1 MVRKIQEDNLSGDKL
16 EIVRHGYDPY
26 QVQRL
31 VSTLANE
38 LKALA
43 AENDALRGRLNDA
56 PVRSRDATGG
66 FVERRAQG
74 QAQDRSPAAI
84 LENAELRENLR
95 WARAALDG
103 LLGQLAGK
111 PDRVGTQH
119 EQGPR

>member
-1 MVRKIQEDNLSGDKL
+1 MVRKIEADNLSGDRL

-31 VSTLANE
+31 VSTLATE

-56 PVRSRDATGG
+56 PVRSRDANGG
-66 FVERRAQG
+66 FVERRAQ
-74 QAQDRSPAAI
+74 AQTPAGVI
-84 LENAELRENLR
+84 ENAELRENLR

-103 LLGQLAGK
+103 LLSQLAGK
-111 PDRVGTQH
+111 PDRPADQR
-119 EQGPR
+119 EQGAR

>member
-1 MVRKIQEDNLSGDKL
+1 MVRKIEADNLSGDRL
-16 EIVRHGYDPY
+16 EIVRRGYDPY

-31 VSTLANE
+31 VSTLATE

-56 PVRSRDATGG
+56 PVRSRDANGG

-74 QAQDRSPAAI
+74 QPPAAI
-84 LENAELRENLR
+84 MENAELRENLR

-111 PDRVGTQH
+111 PDPTGQPH
-119 EQGPR
+119 EQGAR

>member
-1 MVRKIQEDNLSGDKL
+1 MARKIEADNLSGDRL

-56 PVRSRDATGG
+56 PVRARDAAGG

-74 QAQDRSPAAI
+74 SAPAAV

-111 PDRVGTQH
+111 PDPAAHQR
-119 EQGPR
+119 EQGAR

>member
-1 MVRKIQEDNLSGDKL
+1 MVRKIPPDNLSGDKL

-38 LKALA
+38 LKALS
-43 AENDALRGRLNDA
+43 AENDALRARLNDA

-66 FVERRAQG
+66 FVERRAQP
-74 QAQDRSPAAI
+74 STPATV

-111 PDRVGTQH
+111 PDSATGTN
-119 EQGPR
+119 EPSAR

>member
-1 MVRKIQEDNLSGDKL
+1 MVRKIEADNLSGDRL

-31 VSTLANE
+31 VSTLATE

-56 PVRSRDATGG
+56 PVRSRDANGG

-74 QAQDRSPAAI
+74 HGPTALI
-84 LENAELRENLR
+84 ENAELRENLR

-111 PDRVGTQH
+111 P
-119 EQGPR
+119 EQGAR

>member
-1 MVRKIQEDNLSGDKL
+1 MARKTQQESLAGDKL
-16 EIVRHGYDPY
+16 EIVRQGYDPY

-56 PVRSRDATGG
+56 PVRARDAHGG
-66 FVERRAQG
+66 YIERRAQSS
-74 QAQDRSPAAI
+74 SPGAI

-103 LLGQLAGK
+103 LLGQLAGR
-111 PDRVGTQH
+111 PDAVSNQR
-119 EQGPR
+119 EQGAR

>member
-1 MVRKIQEDNLSGDKL
+1 MVRKIEADNVSGDRL
-16 EIVRHGYDPY
+16 EVVRRGYDPY

-31 VSTLANE
+31 VSTLATE

-56 PVRSRDATGG
+56 PVRSRDANGG
-66 FVERRAQG
+66 FVERRSQG
-74 QAQDRSPAAI
+74 QTHRAI
-84 LENAELRENLR
+84 IDNAELRENLR

-111 PDRVGTQH
+111 PDPGAR
-119 EQGPR
+119 

>member
-1 MVRKIQEDNLSGDKL
+1 MVRKIEADNLSGDRL
-16 EIVRHGYDPY
+16 EIVRQGYDPY

-38 LKALA
+38 LKALS
-43 AENDALRGRLNDA
+43 AENDALRGRLKDA
-56 PVRSRDATGG
+56 PVRARDATGG

-74 QAQDRSPAAI
+74 SSPAAI

-111 PDRVGTQH
+111 PDATANQR
-119 EQGPR
+119 EQGAN

>member
-1 MVRKIQEDNLSGDKL
+1 MVRKIQADTLSGDRL

-31 VSTLANE
+31 VSTLGNE

-43 AENDALRGRLNDA
+43 AENDALRARLKDA
-56 PVRSRDATGG
+56 PVRSRDANGG
-66 FVERRAQG
+66 FVERRAQRTS
-74 QAQDRSPAAI
+74 QAAI
-84 LENAELRENLR
+84 LENSELRENLR

-111 PDRVGTQH
+111 PDQAGGKR
-119 EQGPR
+119 EQSTR

>member
-1 MVRKIQEDNLSGDKL
+1 MVRKIQADNLSGDRL

-56 PVRSRDATGG
+56 PVRARDANGG
-66 FVERRAQG
+66 FIERRAKG
-74 QAQDRSPAAI
+74 QAPAAV

-111 PDRVGTQH
+111 PDPVTNQH
-119 EQGPR
+119 EQSTR